1 MSMSWILSIFIN
13 TSPCL
18 LVLIPLALLFSRLF
32 PKGRRLKACMCAL
45 LFSFLLAAMFSVT
58 GIPSIYS
65 LCSYPVY
72 CGPVQWIPFA
82 DMLQSP
88 IQYILN
94 LFLFIPLG
102 MFLPLLS
109 PAFQRLNHVLIF
121 GGSLSLFIEILQLFN
136 FRATDINDFLTNT
149 AGTALGFVLATLFL
163 KTFAKQRS
171 FELFSDKWSVAG
183 PLLLCAGAFFV
194 IFFIEPILSGFIW
207 EYYYSFNWQ
216 PIYSASSSSLR
227 ANLAGTFTVLL

>member
-1 MSMSWILSIFIN
+1 MSWILSIFIN
-13 TSPCL
+13 TVPCL

-32 PKGRRLKACMCAL
+32 PRGRRLKACIYAL
-45 LFSFLLAAMFSVT
+45 LFSFLLTAMFSVT

-65 LCSYPVY
+65 LLSYPAY

-82 DMLQSP
+82 DMLQDP

-102 MFLPLLS
+102 FFLPFLS
-109 PAFQRLNHVLIF
+109 PAFQRLKQVLLF
-121 GGSLSLFIEILQLFN
+121 GSGLSLFIEILQLFN
-136 FRATDINDFLTNT
+136 FRASDINDFLANT
-149 AGTALGFVLATLFL
+149 AGTALGFVLAKLLL
-163 KTFAKQRS
+163 KAFAKQRS

-183 PLLLCAGAFFV
+183 PLVLCAGAFFV

-207 EYYYSFNWQ
+207 KYYYSFDCRL
-216 PIYSASSSSLR
+216 IYSASSSSLR
-227 ANLAGTFTVLL
+227 ANLAGTLTVLS